1 MRPWLFLIAGAVVL
15 LLFGGAVYARP
26 MRDESGEFILPG
38 FDGNQPT
45 SEGGDMSIA
54 TWFSDKAV
62 NTVKAEEGCK
72 LSAYRDAAGWSIGY
86 GHYLGLTK
94 TVETISQEQA
104 EAWLNEDMGNAA
116 QLILDN
122 VTVPLTQNQFDS
134 LTSFLYNLGS
144 KAIADKNGAQT
155 TWLRLLNEGDYN
167 GAAAQ
172 LTRWANSEGRINQV
186 LVARREREKTL
197 FLA

>member
-1 MRPWLFLIAGAVVL
+1 MERSWIFIIAGAVVL

-26 MRDESGEFILPG
+26 VRDEEGNLLVAGEFVKE
-38 FDGNQPT
+38 
-45 SEGGDMSIA
+45 SEGEDMSA
-54 TWFSDKAV
+54 VSWYSDKATE
-62 NTVKAEEGCK
+62 TVKKEEGVSLK
-72 LSAYRDAAGWSIGY
+72 AYRDAAGWSIGY

-94 TVETISQEQA
+94 TVETITQEQA
-104 EAWLNEDMGNAA
+104 DAWLLDDLNNAA
-116 QLILDN
+116 QMILDN
-122 VTVPLTQNQFDS
+122 VTVPLNQNQFDA

-144 KAIADKNGAQT
+144 KAIQDANGTQT

-172 LTRWANSEGRINQV
+172 LTRWANSEGRLNQV